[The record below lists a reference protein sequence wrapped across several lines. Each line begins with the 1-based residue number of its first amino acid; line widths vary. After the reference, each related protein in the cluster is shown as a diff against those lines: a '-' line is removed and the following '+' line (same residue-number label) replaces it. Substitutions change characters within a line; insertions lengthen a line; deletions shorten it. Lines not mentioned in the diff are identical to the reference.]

1 MELAL
6 KISQEYG
13 KGYLSYSS
21 IKLALQDM
29 RLFEMKMR
37 DQLKTKRLT
46 TWAQLSGCDCSDPIE
61 D

>member
-29 RLFEMKMR
+29 KLFEMKMR
-37 DQLKTKRLT
+37 DQLKFETPPFRSASST
-46 TWAQLSGCDCSDPIE
+46 IACC
-61 D
+61 